1 MEENKNIIPSD
12 LPALETFKR
21 NPDGRID
28 PEPVAT
34 GKTEKGFYIVPDNI
48 FDAYY
53 KELPAG
59 TVNQSKTWRATT
71 SGGKIRILGGD
82 PEADKAIHRAG
93 AEALNASKAQR
104 RTFAEVIEEMLVKPA
119 NKQTIEDL
127 ELKEGSTNLD
137 AIIAAALKQSA
148 RGNVKAMDFLR
159 DTIGQKP
166 ADNVNANITGLTA
179 EDKEM
184 LQRVQA
190 RLDAAE

>member
-1 MEENKNIIPSD
+1 MEENKIKATAD

-21 NPDGRID
+21 LPEGRID
-28 PEPVAT
+28 PEPIAT

-48 FDAYY
+48 FDKYY

-59 TVNQSKTWRATT
+59 TVNQSGTWRATA
-71 SGGKIRILGGD
+71 SGGKIKILGGD
-82 PEADKAIHRAG
+82 PEGDKAIQRAG

-119 NKQTIEDL
+119 KAEEIERLGLRTEATAL
-127 ELKEGSTNLD
+127 E
-137 AIIAAALKQSA
+137 AIIAAQLQQAG
-148 RGNVKAMDFLR
+148 RGNTKAADFLR

-166 ADNVNANITGLTA
+166 ADNLNANVTGLTA

-190 RLDAAE
+190 RLDAME

>member
-1 MEENKNIIPSD
+1 MEENKNIISSD
-12 LPALETFKR
+12 LPALDLENIPRDAAGK
-21 NPDGRID
+21 ID
-28 PEPVAT
+28 VEKIAT
-34 GKTEKGFYIVPDNI
+34 GKNEKGNYIVPDEI
-48 FDAYY
+48 IERYY
-53 KELPAG
+53 KELPDG
-59 TVNQSKTWRATT
+59 TTNPTNNKWVYNR
-71 SGGKIRILGGD
+71 GILNKVT
-82 PEADKAIHRAG
+82 PEVQRKG
-93 AEALNASKAQR
+93 AETLNAKKAQR

-184 LQRVQA
+184 LARVQA